1 MTAASWNTIMGELAE
16 NPTFVALLRIF
27 YQILNSY
34 CKFIMPKAL
43 K

>member
-1 MTAASWNTIMGELAE
+1 MNITKIIILTSFGFMYQDFLTN
-16 NPTFVALLRIF
+16 F
-27 YQILNSY
+27 YSY